1 MITFDNVT
9 YRYANTDHDA
19 VRNISFTVKPGE
31 LNIVTGAS
39 GCGKTTLMRLTN
51 GLAPQVYGG
60 TVTGSVTVAGKN
72 VSQTPVAELAED
84 IGTLFQDP
92 EEQFFALNVGNE
104 IAFALRSRGVPADAI
119 TERVDAAARRV
130 GIESLVKQDIHAL
143 SEGQKQK
150 VGLADILA
158 LGPKV
163 LILDEPS
170 ANLDPEATAAL
181 AQTLI
186 ELKHQGCAILVV
198 DHRLYWL
205 RDAADAVIIMQK
217 GEIRETGPYSILSD
231 PLLRSRLGL
240 RKDVVEDARVTLPRV
255 AVTRGVAPTTADA
268 VFSAED
274 LDFAYV
280 PEKPIFKNVSFAVK
294 PGITALIGKNGAG
307 KTTLARILTGLNTPQ
322 HGRFT
327 LSGRDLSGDKGAL
340 MPHTGLVLQN
350 ADHQLQMRTVLEE
363 IESAVAAQKTSLM
376 RRKGGWLARFKKA
389 HLTEADKAFAREI
402 LESLN
407 LTHLALRHPQSL
419 SGGEKQRTVIAC
431 ALAKKPGILI
441 LDEPTSGL
449 DGANMQAIAGL
460 LKKEA
465 EKGRAVFL
473 ITHDLEL
480 LACCDRALD
489 MAMLQDQPVHS

>member
-1 MITFDNVT
+1 MITFDNVS

-31 LNIVTGAS
+31 LKIVTGAS

-170 ANLDPEATAAL
+170 ANLDPETTAAL

-205 RDAADAVIIMQK
+205 RDAADAVK
-217 GEIRETGPYSILSD
+217 AKPFGERREVIACKLFECNIAEVCAAHIGVR
-231 PLLRSRLGL
+231 LLRICNALIKTRDTADIRIASLVADGRRDIARIDTAGHRDEAFRNIRTTENTAHAFGAEDIAFVAAVCDDKRARLRAADRRRAFCCL
-240 RKDVVEDARVTLPRV
+240 AACMTDH
-255 AVTRGVAPTTADA
+255 TADA
-268 VFSAED
+268 VCRCC
-274 LDFAYV
+274 
-280 PEKPIFKNVSFAVK
+280 
-294 PGITALIGKNGAG
+294 
-307 KTTLARILTGLNTPQ
+307 ARIG
-322 HGRFT
+322 HGAAIDTVFDCGAR
-327 LSGRDLSGDKGAL
+327 RDKSDDAADIGA
-340 MPHTGLVLQN
+340 
-350 ADHQLQMRTVLEE
+350 A
-363 IESAVAAQKTSLM
+363 
-376 RRKGGWLARFKKA
+376 
-389 HLTEADKAFAREI
+389 
-402 LESLN
+402 
-407 LTHLALRHPQSL
+407 
-419 SGGEKQRTVIAC
+419 
-431 ALAKKPGILI
+431 
-441 LDEPTSGL
+441 
-449 DGANMQAIAGL
+449 
-460 LKKEA
+460 
-465 EKGRAVFL
+465 
-473 ITHDLEL
+473 
-480 LACCDRALD
+480 
-489 MAMLQDQPVHS
+489 

>member
-1 MITFDNVT
+1 MITFDNVS

-31 LNIVTGAS
+31 LKIVTGAS

-170 ANLDPEATAAL
+170 ANLDPETTAAL

-240 RKDVVEDARVTLPRV
+240 RKDVVEDVRVTLPRV
-255 AVTRGVAPTTADA
+255 AVTRGVAPKTADA

-363 IESAVAAQKTSLM
+363 IESAVAAQKTNLM

-407 LTHLALRHPQSL
+407 LTHLALSL
-419 SGGEKQRTVIAC
+419 IH
-431 ALAKKPGILI
+431 I
-441 LDEPTSGL
+441 
-449 DGANMQAIAGL
+449 
-460 LKKEA
+460 
-465 EKGRAVFL
+465 
-473 ITHDLEL
+473 
-480 LACCDRALD
+480 
-489 MAMLQDQPVHS
+489 